1 MGEDNLST
9 SHSNLQRSKSLHCMV
24 RIIIK
29 SLIANWSA
37 YVTGQWTYYTLFV
50 MRLWKKCVVWGC
62 DTFCANCPLCYHP
75 TCHQSVTMSWG
86 CHENVTRMLIVMSH
100 YSVCSS
106 LFVQYFV
113 HPIKRQ
119 GSLVS
124 AWVMLIRPQHQQAV
138 TFWHDRVA
146 LIKKWKDTASKL
158 NQFYFGAIWFWL
170 IYKNKRKQ
178 CYSVDL
184 RGDNHSIWFHCWVF
198 ILLRYNSH
206 EIMSRLRRQISL
218 MEYFVMIINILWI
231 ECRQSGRLLYLFR
244 ILHCHQPA
252 SILCKPAGVCQMVPR
267 NNVCSCSL
275 DTENVIDTDDFT
287 RDKNVNEFT

>member
-1 MGEDNLST
+1 
-9 SHSNLQRSKSLHCMV
+9 
-24 RIIIK
+24 
-29 SLIANWSA
+29 
-37 YVTGQWTYYTLFV
+37 

-106 LFVQYFV
+106 LSVQYFV